1 MTDIAMSNLGYD
13 RVDDDFYATPP
24 WMVENILPTLYNYG
38 LVTTGT
44 KFVEPACG
52 NGAISKVLCSHGFR
66 CVSSDLA
73 NRGYGA
79 SGKDFLRS
87 GTWDMDGGTFIF
99 TNPPFGKLAEQFV
112 RHALKLTE
120 NVKNGRVGMILRNEW
135 DSGKGRMDLFQ
146 NHPAFC
152 MKIIYTTRPRWIAN
166 TKGSPRHNYAAFF
179 WDWNNTNAPIIRY
192 INKNQ

>member
-1 MTDIAMSNLGYD
+1 MSDKAMSNLGYD
-13 RVDDDFYATPP
+13 RVEDDFYATPT
-24 WMVENILPTLYNYG
+24 WMIENILPTLINRG
-38 LVTTGT
+38 LVNRGT

-52 NGAISKVLCSHGFR
+52 DGAISKVLENWEL
-66 CVSSDLA
+66 VTYSSDLCD
-73 NRGYGA
+73 RGYGTP
-79 SGKDFLRS
+79 GKDFLQSTVADLR
-87 GTWDMDGGTFIF
+87 DGTFIF
-99 TNPPFGKLAEQFV
+99 TNPPFGNLAEQFV
-112 RHALKLTE
+112 RHALKLTK

-152 MKIIYTTRPRWIAN
+152 MKITYTTRPRWIAN

-179 WDWNNTNAPIIRY
+179 WDWNNKSDPVIQY